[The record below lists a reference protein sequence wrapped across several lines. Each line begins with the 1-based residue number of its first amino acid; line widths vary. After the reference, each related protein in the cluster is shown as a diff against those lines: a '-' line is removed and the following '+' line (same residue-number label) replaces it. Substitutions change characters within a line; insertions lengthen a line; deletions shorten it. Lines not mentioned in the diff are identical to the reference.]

1 MRKLFEIKDEFLLT
15 KQEITE
21 EVFDELA
28 EIIEDVDV
36 LLKKVKI
43 LDPAV

>member
-1 MRKLFEIKDEFLLT
+1 VRKLFEIKDEFLLT